1 MADQRISPGRFPIK
15 ARFRRGVGVLLL
27 AAVAG
32 CAGRAP
38 QPVAV
43 VQPQDRYADCSAI
56 YT

>member
-1 MADQRISPGRFPIK
+1 MADQRISPDRFPIK
-15 ARFRRGVGVLLL
+15 ARVRPGVGVLLL